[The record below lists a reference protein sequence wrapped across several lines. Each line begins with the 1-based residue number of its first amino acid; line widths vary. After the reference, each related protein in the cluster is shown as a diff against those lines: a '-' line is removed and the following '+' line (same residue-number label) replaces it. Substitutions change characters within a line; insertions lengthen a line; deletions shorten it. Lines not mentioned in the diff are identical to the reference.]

1 MSTRSLDEAIEASHN
16 ALAAIVNGDPSGYQ
30 ALYVEDEAPTLGN
43 PFGSFAHGLENVV
56 ERLSGAA
63 TNYQDGEVTG
73 VELIA
78 KYVSDN
84 LACVVEVESV
94 RAKVGGSEEMASV
107 SLRVTSVFRLE
118 RGNWKL
124 VHRHA
129 DPITTPRPAASVISE

>member
-1 MSTRSLDEAIEASHN
+1 MSTHSLDSAIEASHN
-16 ALAAIVNGDPSGYQ
+16 ALAAIVNGDPSGYL
-30 ALYVEDEAPTLGN
+30 ALYAEDEDLTLGN
-43 PFGSFAHGLENVV
+43 PFGPFARGRQSVA

-63 TNYQDGEVTG
+63 SNYRDGEITS

-78 KYVSDN
+78 KYLSED

-94 RAKVGGSEEMASV
+94 RAKVGGSEEMVPV

-129 DPITTPRPAASVISE
+129 DPITTPRSAASVVSK

>member
-1 MSTRSLDEAIEASHN
+1 MSTQSLVSAIEASN
-16 ALAAIVNGDPSGYQ
+16 GALAEIVNGDPSGYQ
-30 ALYVEDEAPTLGN
+30 ALYVEDETPTLGN
-43 PFGSFAHGLENVV
+43 PFGPFASGIQSVV

-63 TNYQDGEVTG
+63 SNYRDGEVTG

-78 KYVSDN
+78 KYLSED

-94 RAKVGGSEEMASV
+94 RAKVGGSEEMVPV

-129 DPITTPRPAASVISE
+129 DTITTPRPAASIIS